1 MKKIDEKKNKFNPGI
16 RITIFFVFFALLFFS
31 LGLWQIERGQ
41 AKTNILN
48 DFEKNLQEEPSYL
61 NQESQKW
68 DRVYVEGEWTS
79 SNQILIDNV
88 INRGVAGYKVLT
100 PLRMSETDQLILVDR
115 GWIKQNRLRDQL
127 PDIKLIEANELVSG
141 ILETPE
147 LGLVLSEDLVSKEWP
162 KISQTKNLDVIS
174 NEFDEY
180 VFPMILL
187 ADPTLKNSLEYIK
200 ITPTN
205 MTPIKHYGYSGQWF
219 LMFLVLCFMYV
230 WYGYKRNA

>member
-1 MKKIDEKKNKFNPGI
+1 MKKNKFNPGI

-68 DRVYVEGEWTS
+68 DRVYVEGEWVS

-88 INRGVAGYKVLT
+88 INRGIAGYKVLT
-100 PLRMSETDQLILVDR
+100 PLRISETDQLLLVDR
-115 GWIKQNRLRDQL
+115 GWIKQNRFRDQL
-127 PDIKLIEANELVSG
+127 PDIKLIEANEVVSG

-180 VFPMILL
+180 IFPMILL

-219 LMFLVLCFMYV
+219 LMFLVLCFMYL